1 MKNFKNFLKPS
12 WGLTFIVVLF
22 FTACEMDQTQ
32 ILDQNDVQQ
41 SRLDEYQLPEGY
53 ESRINPQLR
62 SSDPNGRLMEIEQQ
76 TDTYYRELVQRAMA
90 VEPTEC
96 SSTEFDAWIN
106 EELADWAFN
115 EIFWASIT
123 GMLDFPTYD
132 ALLFSNTSEGEYFG
146 KDGEYT
152 QKMTKTFKDLK
163 RFWTIDS
170 EDIVLAAMHGN
181 MLQDRDRLI
190 RIDQI
195 LYLDD
200 LPTAEYWADLI
211 LELLEEIP
219 QYRNGEHP
227 IFTLNAFAQSAFFF
241 PPVGEVPSKI
251 IMGDGILEGYETLG
265 FGDVAP
271 QAILA
276 HEFGHHI
283 QFQLDLFEEFSSPEA
298 TRRTELMADAYS
310 AYYLSHSKGATMQW
324 KRVQQFLEVFF
335 AIGDCGF
342 ESYGH
347 HGTPIQRMAAA
358 EWGYHLADQAQKQGH
373 IMDPLEF
380 ATLFDAALPELVAP

>member
-12 WGLTFIVVLF
+12 WGLTFIAVLF

-32 ILDQNDVQQ
+32 ILDQNDSQH
-41 SRLDEYQLPEGY
+41 SRLDNNQLPEGY

-283 QFQLDLFEEFSSPEA
+283 QFQLDLFEEFRSPEA

-358 EWGYHLADQAQKQGH
+358 EWGYELADQAQKQGH

>member
-1 MKNFKNFLKPS
+1 MKNFKTYLKPS
-12 WGLTFIVVLF
+12 WGLTLIAVLL

-32 ILDQNDVQQ
+32 ILDQNDAQQ
-41 SRLDEYQLPEGY
+41 SRLDKYQLPEGY

-76 TDTYYRELVQRAMA
+76 TDTYYQEIVRRAMA
-90 VEPTEC
+90 VEPSEC
-96 SSTEFDAWIN
+96 GPTEFDAWIN
-106 EELADWAFN
+106 DELSDWGGWEF
-115 EIFWASIT
+115 FFASAS
-123 GMLDFPTYD
+123 GMLNFPTYD
-132 ALLFSNTSEGEYFG
+132 ALLFSNSSDGEYFG

-152 QKMTKTFKDLK
+152 QTMKKTFKDLQ

-195 LYLDD
+195 LYGDD
-200 LPTAEYWADLI
+200 LPTAEYWADWI
-211 LELLEEIP
+211 LYELENTAP
-219 QYRNGEHP
+219 YRNGEHP
-227 IFTLNAFAQSAFFF
+227 LFTLNAFAQSSFFF
-241 PPVGEVPSKI
+241 PPEGIIPSKI
-251 IMGDGILEGYETLG
+251 IMGDGILEGYEALG

-283 QFQLDLFEEFSSPEA
+283 QFQLGLFEEEDSPEA
-298 TRRTELMADAYS
+298 TRRTELMADAYAS
-310 AYYLSHSKGATMQW
+310 YFLSHSRGATMQW

-342 ESYGH
+342 ESNGH
-347 HGTPIQRMAAA
+347 HGTPLQRMAAA
-358 EWGYHLADQAQKQGH
+358 EWGYQLAGQAQKQGK
-373 IMDPLEF
+373 IMDPQEF
-380 ATLFDAALPELVAP
+380 ADLFDAVLPDLVAP